1 MGIEKEDAL
10 TIFTVGDEGA
20 VRSTCPL
27 GEEKEGGGRRDGNLD
42 GSNEY
47 ACDNCDHM

>member
-1 MGIEKEDAL
+1 M
-10 TIFTVGDEGA
+10 IFTVCDEGA

-27 GEEKEGGGRRDGNLD
+27 GEEEEENERDGNLD

-47 ACDNCDHM
+47 ACDNCDHL